1 MLRKTALFLS
11 VIFHPLLMPT
21 YGCLLLFFCIKGTV
35 FDYMTPADNKWR
47 ISAIILVF
55 SFLFPLLNIYILYKL
70 KRIPTLML
78 SEQKHR
84 TFPYLMTSLFYFG
97 IFYLLKDL
105 TIWPEIKLFIVG
117 AGIAIMATAL
127 INFRSKISAHM
138 VGLGGLLGVFVAIS
152 WQIRFDMTIWFVII
166 ILVTGLVG
174 ASRLILEEHKP
185 SQIYMGF
192 FTGLLIQLSMFMM
205 VQEI

>member
-1 MLRKTALFLS
+1 
-11 VIFHPLLMPT
+11 
-21 YGCLLLFFCIKGTV
+21 
-35 FDYMTPADNKWR
+35 
-47 ISAIILVF
+47 
-55 SFLFPLLNIYILYKL
+55 
-70 KRIPTLML
+70 
-78 SEQKHR
+78 
-84 TFPYLMTSLFYFG
+84 
-97 IFYLLKDL
+97 
-105 TIWPEIKLFIVG
+105 
-117 AGIAIMATAL
+117 
-127 INFRSKISAHM
+127 
-138 VGLGGLLGVFVAIS
+138 VFVAIS